1 MFLEIYFIFMF
12 LLNLFSVIFNI
23 HLMRFFNLNM
33 KYVIVH
39 IYTYSYV
46 LPFFI
51 VFDKEFLFSCRF
63 ILHLY
68 IFIHSHGCIH
78 CIFSCFLSVFSE
90 IVINIILDPIVECV
104 FIYTVHTIGCC
115 ASVLSDDVMIMI
127 FLVIP
132 SRSQRKIIKVRHK
145 RDRNL
150 ASLERYLMNII
161 PQIQIAQ

>member
-1 MFLEIYFIFMF
+1 
-12 LLNLFSVIFNI
+12 
-23 HLMRFFNLNM
+23 MRFFNLNM

-68 IFIHSHGCIH
+68 IFIHIH